1 MHQIGSNSLAQAR
14 RQLRLVANHERAENH
29 TMSIK
34 KKKACQTF
42 VLDATHKPMVGSL
55 EKHGP
60 DAASLDPR
68 AQQP

>member
-1 MHQIGSNSLAQAR
+1 VQQIGSNNLAQAR
-14 RQLRLVANHERAENH
+14 RQLRLVANHERAENR
-29 TMSIK
+29 TMSI

-42 VLDATHKPMVGSL
+42 VLDDTHKPMIGSL
-55 EKHGP
+55 ETHGP